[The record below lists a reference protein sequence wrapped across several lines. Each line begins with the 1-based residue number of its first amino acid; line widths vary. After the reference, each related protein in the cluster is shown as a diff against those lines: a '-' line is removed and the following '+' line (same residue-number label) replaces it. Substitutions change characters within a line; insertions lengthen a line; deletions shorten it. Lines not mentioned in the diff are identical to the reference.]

1 MLLIQSFYRYV
12 CIAGVNRMTA
22 AASSLTLNL
31 ILNLRKFTSLLVS
44 ILYFNNDFGVGAQI
58 GTGLVILGTIVYTHA
73 GILSSNK
80 KREPATYTK
89 RTVQSVTT
97 NEDKR
102 SS

>member
-1 MLLIQSFYRYV
+1 MLLIQSFFRYV

-22 AASSLTLNL
+22 VASSLTLNL

-80 KREPATYTK
+80 REPATSTK